1 MPLIVIFAL
10 VVGAALLLCLLRCK
24 LASDGEL
31 ARLRP
36 ALAAESAHLRDAENQ
51 KDLLF
56 SANPYPMWVF
66 DCASLRFVSVN
77 DAASRTYGYSREE
90 FLGMTI
96 LDIRPPEE
104 KPTFLGTVNLHPGY
118 DSAGTW
124 RHCKKDGTPLF
135 VDIRGFTFEQNGSP
149 CALGDT
155 FCCDTDL
162 TSSPFGMAFCD
173 ATTPFGLRNLASVPV
188 VRCQPWF
195 YLRLV
200 AYGFI
205 GLSEGA

>member
-1 MPLIVIFAL
+1 MACSIKGNVKRNTSPMT
-10 VVGAALLLCLLRCK
+10 GR
-24 LASDGEL
+24 GEI
-31 ARLRP
+31 
-36 ALAAESAHLRDAENQ
+36 
-51 KDLLF
+51 
-56 SANPYPMWVF
+56 
-66 DCASLRFVSVN
+66 SLTS
-77 DAASRTYGYSREE
+77 
-90 FLGMTI
+90 
-96 LDIRPPEE
+96 
-104 KPTFLGTVNLHPGY
+104 
-118 DSAGTW
+118 
-124 RHCKKDGTPLF
+124 
-135 VDIRGFTFEQNGSP
+135 SP

-173 ATTPFGLRNLASVPV
+173 ATTPIGLRNLASVPV